1 MATSL
6 YDMSIPSYL
15 QVLGAASGFMRK
27 GAEHCAEHGLDP
39 GELVEAS
46 LREDMLPFRF
56 QVISICHHSLGAI
69 RGIQEGV
76 FTPPPA
82 MPDLDYAGENRQ
94 DGLSWPDAYGWLN
107 QPLCDG
113 LAEILL
119 WSH

>member
-1 MATSL
+1 MHALNLTKVNQTKPGSIDRGFPMATSL

-76 FTPPPA
+76 FTPPPPTTYCA
-82 MPDLDYAGENRQ
+82 
-94 DGLSWPDAYGWLN
+94 
-107 QPLCDG
+107 C
-113 LAEILL
+113 LA
-119 WSH
+119 